1 MTTNSALAIV
11 FPGQGSQSIG
21 MMNELAKLD
30 QSIEAT
36 FTRASDVLGYDLW
49 KVVSEGPESELNN
62 TEMTQ
67 PALLVSAYATWELW
81 RKRAKTLPAVLAGHS
96 LGEYTALVCA
106 NVIGFEEAVK
116 LVAERG
122 RCMQAAVPAGVGA
135 MAAILGLE
143 DADVETVCAESAGDG
158 IVAAANFNSPGQVVI
173 AGDKVAVERAIT
185 AAKDAGAKRALLL
198 PVSVPSHC
206 LLMRE
211 AAEAFAEN
219 LNAIQFNDAD
229 TPVIQNVDAQLRTS
243 AEEIRPI
250 LLEQLYKPVRWVSCI
265 ETMKSN
271 NISSVI
277 ECGPGKV
284 LAGLIKRI
292 DRSLDIGFIQDE
304 KSLEAAL
311 A

>member
-1 MTTNSALAIV
+1 MNNVIVFEVNREFRIVPLGNRRLANRSGNLLRVAETVSNSGLALA
-11 FPGQGSQSIG
+11 
-21 MMNELAKLD
+21 
-30 QSIEAT
+30 
-36 FTRASDVLGYDLW
+36 
-49 KVVSEGPESELNN
+49 
-62 TEMTQ
+62 
-67 PALLVSAYATWELW
+67 
-81 RKRAKTLPAVLAGHS
+81 
-96 LGEYTALVCA
+96 
-106 NVIGFEEAVK
+106 
-116 LVAERG
+116 
-122 RCMQAAVPAGVGA
+122 
-135 MAAILGLE
+135 
-143 DADVETVCAESAGDG
+143 
-158 IVAAANFNSPGQVVI
+158 SPGQVVI